1 MEDWLQNSRKRTGR
15 TVAHRARWLG
25 CISALAVGLALNAPA
40 LAQDKDKG
48 DTAAAK
54 GGAAKDTSSKDNDS
68 GKLNEIIVTAQFRSQ
83 ALQKVPMSITAVNS
97 DQIQQRSIT
106 NVVDVAQAAPN
117 VTMTEGGD
125 GFGKTN
131 QAFIRGIGQI
141 DFSFAFEP
149 KVGFYIDDVYYA
161 TTFGSVFELLDID
174 RVEIERGP
182 QGTLNGRNSV
192 GGAIR
197 IFNKKPQGD
206 NSGYVEASYGSF
218 NHYQIKGA
226 IDVPIVK
233 DVAALRLAA
242 SYNSRDGWVKLLN
255 FACAHPDVAGT
266 SAQDRSRQRRR
277 DRRHPQRL
285 PGRHARR
292 RQRVHHPR
300 TIAGPQRQL
309 GR

>member
-1 MEDWLQNSRKRTGR
+1 MQHQDANSMASADERTARGGLWLP
-15 TVAHRARWLG
+15 AL
-25 CISALAVGLALNAPA
+25 SALALGLAWATPAAAQDATGDNKNPSAGPSTAKGDQTAADKAPA
-40 LAQDKDKG
+40 D
-48 DTAAAK
+48 
-54 GGAAKDTSSKDNDS
+54 DNRTL
-68 GKLNEIIVTAQFRSQ
+68 GEIVVTAQFRSQ
-83 ALQKVPMSITAVNS
+83 ALQNVPMSITAVNA

-117 VTMTEGGD
+117 VTMTEGGN

-131 QAFIRGIGQI
+131 QAFIRGIGQL

-206 NSGYVEASYGSF
+206 NSGYVEGSYGSF
-218 NHYQIKGA
+218 NHYQIKGG
-226 IDVPIVK
+226 IDVPIV
-233 DVAALRLAA
+233 
-242 SYNSRDGWVKLLN
+242 
-255 FACAHPDVAGT
+255 
-266 SAQDRSRQRRR
+266 
-277 DRRHPQRL
+277 
-285 PGRHARR
+285 
-292 RQRVHHPR
+292 
-300 TIAGPQRQL
+300 
-309 GR
+309 

>member
-1 MEDWLQNSRKRTGR
+1 MREVEDNSARHLIGR
-15 TVAHRARWLG
+15 VPPSSLEHSAGIPGHSRASHRAGRIPAALTG
-25 CISALAVGLALNAPA
+25 ISALALACGWAAPA
-40 LAQDKDKG
+40 MAQDKPSDAASSSDKQPADAKSG
-48 DTAAAK
+48 DTAK
-54 GGAAKDTSSKDNDS
+54 DDNGALS
-68 GKLNEIIVTAQFRSQ
+68 EIVVTAQFRSQ
-83 ALQKVPMSITAVNS
+83 ALQKVPMSITAVNA

-117 VTMTEGGD
+117 VTMTEGGN

-131 QAFIRGIGQI
+131 QAFIRGIGQL

-206 NSGYVEASYGSF
+206 NSG
-218 NHYQIKGA
+218 
-226 IDVPIVK
+226 
-233 DVAALRLAA
+233 
-242 SYNSRDGWVKLLN
+242 
-255 FACAHPDVAGT
+255 
-266 SAQDRSRQRRR
+266 
-277 DRRHPQRL
+277 
-285 PGRHARR
+285 
-292 RQRVHHPR
+292 
-300 TIAGPQRQL
+300 
-309 GR
+309 